1 MPGSLAPHP
10 APDAPL
16 SAADASSDAAS
27 AGASADTRPQPEPH
41 ARHNAADTVPHVV
54 LDSNVWIDI
63 LVFDD
68 PHTRPILA
76 ALERGALR
84 ALIDARCQDELTY
97 VLDYPQFAKRAI
109 DKDAVLATLARLTH
123 LIAPKPPA
131 SGNESNER
139 NAGNAGNAGNNDAA
153 APKRLPQCKDRDDQ
167 KFIELAHRGG
177 AQWLVSKDR
186 AVLKLARRVERDFG
200 FRIAQPARFVE
211 VCLLHDQAQDQTQ
224 NQTQAKAHNETPA
237 PA

>member
-1 MPGSLAPHP
+1 M
-10 APDAPL
+10 
-16 SAADASSDAAS
+16 
-27 AGASADTRPQPEPH
+27 
-41 ARHNAADTVPHVV
+41 VPRIV

-68 PHTRPILA
+68 PHARPIRA
-76 ALERGALR
+76 ALERGALC
-84 ALIDARCQDELTY
+84 ALIDARCHGELAY

-109 DKDAVLATLARLTH
+109 DKPAALDTLARLTH
-123 LIAPKPPA
+123 LIEPPA
-131 SGNESNER
+131 PDD
-139 NAGNAGNAGNNDAA
+139 NDTAA
-153 APKRLPQCKDRDDQ
+153 IKPLPQCKDRDDQ
-167 KFIELAHRGG
+167 KFIELAHRSR

-211 VCLLHDQAQDQTQ
+211 ACLLHDEA
-224 NQTQAKAHNETPA
+224 PA